1 MEDALTAQVAGALRV
16 PLSPPAQSTPGV
28 RGTQNPAAYQLYLK
42 GRYFWNKRGGRAGGK
57 LEAIESFEQAIQL
70 DPNYAEAYA
79 GLADCYNLLDAKLS
93 PAERLAK
100 ALPAVTRALELNER
114 LAEAHTSL
122 GMLRFKLQSDWGG
135 AETAFK
141 RAIELHPNYAT
152 AWHWYGEFLSLQGR
166 GEEALRTIQQAER
179 LAPLSLPIKNDAGLT
194 LLRLLR
200 YDQGLA
206 KFQEVV
212 KLDPQFNRVRFGI
225 TLAYLLQGREP
236 EAVNANM
243 DDLRGKNTEPELLA
257 ELDQAR
263 QAAGEPGYW
272 RKFLELKEAGKVS
285 AGVRLLTLLRL
296 RLGETERAL
305 TELEKVAEREGTE
318 GRIQLKASPEFDP
331 LRQQPR
337 FQQLLQQ
344 AGFAN
349 R

>member
-1 MEDALTAQVAGALRV
+1 M
-16 PLSPPAQSTPGV
+16 PGV

-122 GMLRFKLQSDWGG
+122 GMLRFKLQSDWAG

-141 RAIELHPNYAT
+141 RAIELNPNYAT

-225 TLAYLLQGREP
+225 TLVYLLQGREP

-243 DDLRGKNTEPELLA
+243 EDLRGKNTDPELLA